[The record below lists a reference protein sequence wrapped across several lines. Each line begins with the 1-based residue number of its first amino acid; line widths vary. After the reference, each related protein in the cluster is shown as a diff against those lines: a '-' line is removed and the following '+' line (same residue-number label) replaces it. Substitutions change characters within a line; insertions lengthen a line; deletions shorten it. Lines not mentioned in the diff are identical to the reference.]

1 MKSENSIENELT
13 QNQLVMRLLEGAVIE
28 VQDARSEM
36 EKESTPDLKTEEKSY
51 IMRAISIIDAL
62 RSGLNLG
69 SGGEIAENL
78 DSLYEYMGRRLV
90 EGFQHRDAL
99 MMDEVNGLLVNILDG
114 WKVTADSEAE
124 EPMLEAVAA

>member
-1 MKSENSIENELT
+1 
-13 QNQLVMRLLEGAVIE
+13 MRLLEGAVME
-28 VQDARSEM
+28 VQDAKSEM
-36 EKESTPDLKTEEKSY
+36 QKESTSELKTEEKGY

-62 RSGLNLG
+62 RGGLNLD

-90 EGFQHRDAL
+90 EGFQHRDAV

-114 WKVTADSEAE
+114 WKVVPDSEA
-124 EPMLEAVAA
+124 LQAIAA

>member
-1 MKSENSIENELT
+1 MKSEKSIESEST
-13 QNQLVMRLLEGAVIE
+13 QNQLVMRLLEGAVME
-28 VQDARSEM
+28 VQDAKSEM
-36 EKESTPDLKTEEKSY
+36 QKESTSELKTEEKGY

-62 RSGLNLG
+62 RGGLNLD

-90 EGFQHRDAL
+90 EGFQHRDAV

-114 WKVTADSEAE
+114 WKVVPDSEA
-124 EPMLEAVAA
+124 LQAIAA